1 MSYLDETLQALAGS
15 DVYVSPSVSGV
26 DVKVLKDNLDGTEIA
41 VVILPESASQEI
53 SSLPSFISDLA
64 RSTQYDTF
72 FVEVGRDYEAGS
84 RVMSAGQAS
93 KLANDIEHTTADPQ
107 QAAVAFVKQVRA
119 GDTASDDSGL
129 SVPAVAGGVVAAVV
143 VVAVGV
149 AAWRRKRS
157 NKRREELAPRLF
169 ATSIRD
175 LERRATLVV
184 DDQVAS
190 AVDSVCAGLT
200 RLSAKVGGEALQQAQ
215 FESRYASRIDTF
227 TRQIDVY
234 GQVRALAQDELD
246 DRQRARI
253 EEIRAQIVRMSELLT
268 QQADSDVRAIT
279 SDSFDLAASELP
291 DITTAFPDAVLP
303 VKPKRRRASGT

>member
-84 RVMSAGQAS
+84 RVMPAGQAS

-119 GDTASDDSGL
+119 GDTASDDSGV
-129 SVPAVAGGVVAAVV
+129 SVPAVAGGVVGAVV

-157 NKRREELAPRLF
+157 KDRREELAPSLF

-184 DDQVAS
+184 DDKVAS
-190 AVDSVCAGLT
+190 AIDSVCAGLA